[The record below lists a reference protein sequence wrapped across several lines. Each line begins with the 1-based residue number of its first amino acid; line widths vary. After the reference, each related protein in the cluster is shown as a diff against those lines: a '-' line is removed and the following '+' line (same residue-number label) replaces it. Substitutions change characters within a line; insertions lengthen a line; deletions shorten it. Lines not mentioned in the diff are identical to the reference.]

1 MSERELNVKGD
12 PVIQQTN
19 LKTNMEERKLADKRT
34 GYRWVVMTL
43 LFVLYTIAN
52 ADRANIGFALPY
64 IRKEF
69 AMSNTEAGAIISLFF
84 AGYAAMQI
92 PSGFL
97 VKKFGVRIMF
107 TLGMACTSLFTGMIG
122 MASSVLPVK
131 ALRLAVGV
139 AEAPVAIACT
149 ATINNWFPPK
159 EKGTAS
165 GIFLAG
171 SKVGPLIVPPL
182 CAWIISVW
190 GWREIFY
197 FFMIPG
203 LLLSIAWFFLVSNK
217 PSESRFVSESEAE
230 YIASV
235 ETAGAAKQDK
245 AQKREYKLWWLDKLV
260 RAQRVEPFVNSAQV
274 FKSWDIFGA
283 AMGYFFMVGIVS
295 VLMSWLPTYLV
306 TVKKFAVMKTAF
318 VAAAPFAGTVV
329 GNFMGGW
336 LSDNVFNK
344 RRKPLMLVTALSTTV
359 MMYSLIHA
367 PADPYL
373 LAGLL
378 FLTGVLLALGYS
390 AFMVYPMGRTNKET
404 YPVAFGI
411 VNTGGQLGGAGAP
424 LFVGMMLDKF
434 NWDAVFLSLAVG
446 SLICL
451 AVVLTIIEPV
461 EDPLE
466 RPKA

>member
-1 MSERELNVKGD
+1 MSG
-12 PVIQQTN
+12 
-19 LKTNMEERKLADKRT
+19 KTSK
-34 GYRWVVMTL
+34 YRWFVMGL
-43 LFVLYTIAN
+43 LFILYTVAN

-64 IRKEF
+64 LRKEF

-84 AGYAAMQI
+84 VGYAALQI

-97 VKKFGVRIMF
+97 VKKFGARKMF
-107 TLGMACTSLFTGMIG
+107 TLGMLLTSLFTGMVG
-122 MASSVLPVK
+122 TASSVLGLK
-131 ALRLAVGV
+131 ALRMGVGI

-149 ATINNWFPPK
+149 ATINSWFPAK

-171 SKVGPLIVPPL
+171 SKLGPLIVPPL

-203 LLLSIAWFFLVSNK
+203 LLLAIAWYFLVADK
-217 PSESRFVSESEAE
+217 PAESRFVSEAEAL
-230 YIASV
+230 YIADGAPA
-235 ETAGAAKQDK
+235 ETVKNNAGT
-245 AQKREYKLWWLDKLV
+245 KREYKLWWLDKLV
-260 RAQRVEPFVNSAQV
+260 RAKKMEPLVSSAQV
-274 FKSWDIFGA
+274 FRSWDIFGA
-283 AMGYFFMVGIVS
+283 AFGYFFMVGIVS

-306 TVKKFAVMKTAF
+306 TVKQFAIMKTAF
-318 VAAAPFAGTVV
+318 VSAAPFAGTVV
-329 GNFMGGW
+329 GNFLGGW
-336 LSDNVFNK
+336 LSDNLLNK
-344 RRKPLMLVTALSTTV
+344 RRKPLMMVTALSTTI
-359 MMYSLIHA
+359 MMYSLINA
-367 PADPYL
+367 PAEPYA
-373 LAGLL
+373 LAALL
-378 FLTGVLLALGYS
+378 FITGVLLALGYS

-424 LFVGMMLDKF
+424 LFVGMILDKF

-451 AVVLTIIEPV
+451 AVVATIVEPV

-466 RPKA
+466 RA